1 MIIDTAQIEYIDVQR
16 TYFEIE
22 TASRRSS
29 LIIFDG
35 EDDIK
40 VIMNHMISKPYAVN
54 MARNVFREQRDD
66 YANLYISVDAI
77 KVKQIVDYLGN
88 NIFEHLD
95 GNISG
100 WLFFFDPTPFANW
113 DHACKYLLVIDTDNY
128 EVLEYDKGLDE
139 KVQMEQIY

>member
-54 MARNVFREQRDD
+54 MAWNVFRE
-66 YANLYISVDAI
+66 
-77 KVKQIVDYLGN
+77 
-88 NIFEHLD
+88 H
-95 GNISG
+95 
-100 WLFFFDPTPFANW
+100 FDPTPFANW